1 MKRDISLW
9 SFSGFSLV
17 SLGGTILHFLYDW
30 TNESILIAPF
40 SGVNESTWEHM
51 KLLFFPLF
59 VFALVQS
66 FFFKE
71 YKNFWWIKLF
81 STLLGLTLIPVM
93 FYTYNGCFGRS
104 PDWLNITFFFIAA
117 AVSFT
122 LENALFKKNSAL
134 FPRPKLAF
142 LTLVI
147 LGGLFVIF
155 TFLPPHI
162 PLFLCP
168 VANKYG
174 I

>member
-1 MKRDISLW
+1 MRDVTLW

-30 TNESILIAPF
+30 TNESLLIAPF

-59 VFALVQS
+59 VFALFQS

-81 STLLGLTLIPVM
+81 STLLGLALIPVM

-104 PDWLNITFFFIAA
+104 PDWLNIAFFFVAS
-117 AVSFT
+117 AVTFT
-122 LENALFKKNSAL
+122 LENTLFKKDSAL

-155 TFLPPHI
+155 TFLPPKI

-174 I
+174 L